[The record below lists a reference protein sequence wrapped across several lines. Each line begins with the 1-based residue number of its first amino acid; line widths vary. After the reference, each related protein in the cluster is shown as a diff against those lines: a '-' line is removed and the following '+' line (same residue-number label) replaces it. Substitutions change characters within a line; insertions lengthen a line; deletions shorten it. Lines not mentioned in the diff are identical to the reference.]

1 MSEDQEFYNA
11 GGSGRKFVGLLS
23 VTDEETGKTRQV
35 FTEKVDEGTPGAK
48 FRKNKNGD
56 PVWEKHHTGMLLT
69 IVAVWI
75 DKKTKFGEQL
85 CIASKNKVIQV
96 PMNSNHAR
104 KFIAVCRNIDL
115 SEPVAFEPYRMVKKD
130 KNDRV
135 VTDDEGN
142 KRYTIGWVIK
152 QGGTS
157 KDCKLEEALDMS
169 KDGPVPQWR
178 KLPNGKYDTSE
189 HDLYL
194 ESYLRSWIE
203 KKGLEKKGT
212 SETSEEE
219 EEEGEGYS
227 DNGEEEDDT
236 PPPPPKKVTGKVIS
250 SKKTS
255 NNPPPF

>member
-1 MSEDQEFYNA
+1 MSEDSEFYNA

-56 PVWEKHHTGMLLT
+56 PVWEKHHSGMLLS
-69 IVAVWI
+69 IVGVWI
-75 DKKTKFGEQL
+75 DKKTKFGPQL
-85 CIASKNKVIQV
+85 CIASKNRVIQV
-96 PMNSNHAR
+96 PLNSNHAR

-142 KRYTIGWVIK
+142 KRYSIGWVIK

-169 KDGPVPQWR
+169 SDGPVPKWK
-178 KLPNGKYDTSE
+178 KLANGKYDTSE
-189 HDLYL
+189 HDLFL
-194 ESYLRSWIE
+194 ENYLRAWIE
-203 KKGLEKKGT
+203 KKGLERKGAAEGEEDEDDDNDGT
-212 SETSEEE
+212 YSSDEEE
-219 EEEGEGYS
+219 EEEA
-227 DNGEEEDDT
+227 
-236 PPPPPKKVTGKVIS
+236 PPPMKKAKCKVVS
-250 SKKTS
+250 SKS
-255 NNPPPF
+255 GPPPF